1 MSISNLAIG
10 NGTGYTTTDLS
21 VGRKSQTARMP
32 VPDSDVFDAEEGE
45 FMMKTGERPQF
56 WYSGQWNP
64 MAGTGDLPVFAAGS
78 VYLDANVE
86 VPFDTEAAL
95 VINFV
100 EQYAENVS
108 TDNAGIRVRHAGYYT
123 VNAQFTLTD
132 MGSYYTDDTSFW
144 IAPLNTSTGQY
155 LTNAGWG
162 TGVVQRKYMVI
173 SCSCTA
179 FIGENEY
186 IQLLYTFG
194 SSVDAGSINIFG
206 GVLSDPANLGLSS
219 FLQVTWAG
227 PATTVLASR
236 RELTSAPVE
245 PVKPVKP
252 AKAVEEVAKEAASP
266 VQPVQSVR
274 ALPARV
280 TGIKPVRPEELTVE
294 VVRNSVTNHR
304 VVSAPSSII
313 EENPPYNVYQEPP
326 SECDTSSTGF
336 ELVDGDGVVH
346 VRPDNLR
353 E

>member
-64 MAGTGDLPVFAAGS
+64 MAGTGDLPVFATGS
-78 VYLDANVE
+78 IYLDANVN
-86 VPFDTEAAL
+86 VPFDTDAI

-108 TDNAGIRVRHAGYYT
+108 TDNAGIRVNHAGYYT
-123 VNAQFTLTD
+123 VNAQFTLTG
-132 MGSYYTDDTSFW
+132 MGNYYTDDTSFW

-162 TGVVQRKYMVI
+162 TGVVQRKYMAI

-186 IQLLYTFG
+186 IQLLYSFNSG
-194 SSVDAGSINIFG
+194 VDNGSIDIFG
-206 GVLSDPANLGLSS
+206 GSLGDPANLGLSS

-227 PATTVLASR
+227 PATTMLASR

-245 PVKPVKP
+245 PVKPVKV
-252 AKAVEEVAKEAASP
+252 VEEVAEEAASP

-280 TGIKPVRPEELTVE
+280 TGIKPFRPEELVVE
-294 VVRNSVTNHR
+294 PELDRITNPL

-326 SECDTSSTGF
+326 SECGTVSSGF

-346 VRPDNLR
+346 VRPDNLH